1 MTFIDEARATIS
13 TQMDRIVTV
22 PSGHAIALARC
33 LTFGISFC
41 VVKISNVHERTI
53 ETSPGQLEAIVADLD
68 GIWPAQ
74 ISPAP
79 YPDGELL
86 RTGTM
91 RWQEFD
97 RPGAVRAFRVVSPP
111 ELRGEHWFEVQP
123 VKDGT
128 VLRHTI
134 DGEVFGEYEA
144 IWRDRVEPLHDLV
157 LEALL
162 DNVQQIVERASSAG
176 EAPRPSGPPS
186 GLP

>member
-1 MTFIDEARATIS
+1 LIYHF
-13 TQMDRIVTV
+13 V
-22 PSGHAIALARC
+22 
-33 LTFGISFC
+33 

-53 ETSPGQLEAIVADLD
+53 EASPGQLEAIVADLD
-68 GIWPAQ
+68 RIWPTQ

-79 YPDGELL
+79 YPDGEVL

-134 DGEVFGEYEA
+134 DGEAFGEYEA
-144 IWRDRVEPLHDLV
+144 IWRDRIEPAHNLV

-162 DNVQQIVERASSAG
+162 DNVQRIVERAGSAG
-176 EAPRPSGPPS
+176 EAPGPSGPPS
-186 GLP
+186 SLP

>member
-1 MTFIDEARATIS
+1 M
-13 TQMDRIVTV
+13 
-22 PSGHAIALARC
+22 PSH
-33 LTFGISFC
+33 FGIPFV
-41 VVKISNVHERTI
+41 VVKVSNVHERTI
-53 ETSPGQLEAIVADLD
+53 KASQAQLEAIVADLA
-68 GIWPAQ
+68 GIWPTQ

-91 RWQEFD
+91 RWQELD

-111 ELRGEHWFEVQP
+111 EFRGEHWFEVEL

-134 DGEVFGEYEA
+134 DAEVFGEYEP
-144 IWRDRVEPLHDLV
+144 IWRDRIEPVHNLV

-162 DNVQQIVERASSAG
+162 DNVQQIVERASSAR
-176 EAPRPSGPPS
+176 EAPGPSEPPS
-186 GLP
+186 SFP

>member
-1 MTFIDEARATIS
+1 M
-13 TQMDRIVTV
+13 
-22 PSGHAIALARC
+22 AIALTCC
-33 LTFGISFC
+33 LTFGISFV

-53 ETSPGQLEAIVADLD
+53 EASPGRLEAIVADLD
-68 GIWPAQ
+68 GIWPTQ

-79 YPDGELL
+79 YPDGKLL

-111 ELRGEHWFEVQP
+111 ELRAEHWFEVEP

-134 DGEVFGEYEA
+134 DGEAFGEYEA
-144 IWRDRVEPLHDLV
+144 IWRDRIEPGHDLV

-176 EAPRPSGPPS
+176 EAPGPSPPPS
-186 GLP
+186 SLP

>member
-1 MTFIDEARATIS
+1 M
-13 TQMDRIVTV
+13 
-22 PSGHAIALARC
+22 
-33 LTFGISFC
+33 
-41 VVKISNVHERTI
+41 KISNVHQRTI
-53 ETSPGQLEAIVADLD
+53 EASPGQLEAIVADLD
-68 GIWPAQ
+68 GIWPTQ

-91 RWQEFD
+91 LWQEFD

-111 ELRGEHWFEVQP
+111 ELRGEHWFEVET

-134 DGEVFGEYEA
+134 DGEAFGAYEA
-144 IWRDRVEPLHDLV
+144 IWRDHIEPRHNLV

-162 DNVQQIVERASSAG
+162 DNVQQIVERVSSAG
-176 EAPRPSGPPS
+176 VARGPSASPRT
-186 GLP
+186 LP

>member
-1 MTFIDEARATIS
+1 M
-13 TQMDRIVTV
+13 
-22 PSGHAIALARC
+22 AIAAGVLSPS
-33 LTFGISFC
+33 GISFV

-53 ETSPGQLEAIVADLD
+53 EASPGQLEAIVADLD
-68 GIWPAQ
+68 GIWPTQ

-111 ELRGEHWFEVQP
+111 ELRAEHWFEVEP
-123 VKDGT
+123 VQDGT

-134 DGEVFGEYEA
+134 DGEAFGQYEA
-144 IWRDRVEPLHDLV
+144 IWHDRIAPGHDRV

-162 DNVQQIVERASSAG
+162 ANVQQIVERANSAG
-176 EAPRPSGPPS
+176 EAPGPSGPPS
-186 GLP
+186 SLP

>member
-1 MTFIDEARATIS
+1 MRWYAVSRWSIIR
-13 TQMDRIVTV
+13 
-22 PSGHAIALARC
+22 LA
-33 LTFGISFC
+33 
-41 VVKISNVHERTI
+41 VKISNVHERTI
-53 ETSPGQLEAIVADLD
+53 EASPGRLEAIVADFD
-68 GIWPAQ
+68 GIWPTQ

-79 YPDGELL
+79 HRDGQLL

-97 RPGAVRAFRVVSPP
+97 RPGAMRAFRVVSPP
-111 ELRGEHWFEVQP
+111 EIRAEHWFEVEP

-134 DGEVFGEYEA
+134 DGEACGEYEA
-144 IWRDRVEPLHDLV
+144 IWRSRIEPLHNLV

-176 EAPRPSGPPS
+176 KPSTQS
-186 GLP
+186 

>member
-1 MTFIDEARATIS
+1 M
-13 TQMDRIVTV
+13 
-22 PSGHAIALARC
+22 
-33 LTFGISFC
+33 
-41 VVKISNVHERTI
+41 KISNVHERTI
-53 ETSPGQLEAIVADLD
+53 DASPGQLETILADLN
-68 GIWPAQ
+68 GIWPTQ

-111 ELRGEHWFEVQP
+111 ELRGEHWFEVET

-128 VLRHTI
+128 VFRHTI
-134 DGEVFGEYEA
+134 DGEAFGEYEA
-144 IWRDRVEPLHDLV
+144 IWHDRIEPVHDVV

-176 EAPRPSGPPS
+176 EALGPSGPPS

>member
-1 MTFIDEARATIS
+1 M
-13 TQMDRIVTV
+13 
-22 PSGHAIALARC
+22 RC
-33 LTFGISFC
+33 LTFGIPF
-41 VVKISNVHERTI
+41 VIVKISNVHERTI
-53 ETSPGQLEAIVADLD
+53 EASPGRLEALVADLD

-79 YPDGELL
+79 YPDGGLL

-111 ELRGEHWFEVQP
+111 ELRAEHWFEVEP

-134 DGEVFGEYEA
+134 DGEAFGQYEA
-144 IWRDRVEPLHDLV
+144 IWHDRIAPGHDRV

-162 DNVQQIVERASSAG
+162 ANVQQIVERANSAG
-176 EAPRPSGPPS
+176 EAPGPSGPPS
-186 GLP
+186 SLP

>member
-1 MTFIDEARATIS
+1 M
-13 TQMDRIVTV
+13 
-22 PSGHAIALARC
+22 AIALACC
-33 LTFGISFC
+33 LTFGISFV

-53 ETSPGQLEAIVADLD
+53 EASPGQLEAIVADLD
-68 GIWPAQ
+68 GIWPTQ

-111 ELRGEHWFEVQP
+111 QLRCEHWFEVEP

-128 VLRHTI
+128 VLRHSI
-134 DGEVFGEYEA
+134 NGEAFGEYEA
-144 IWRDRVEPLHDLV
+144 IWHGRIEPLHNLV

-162 DNVQQIVERASSAG
+162 DNVQQLVERASGAG
-176 EAPRPSGPPS
+176 EAPGRITIP
-186 GLP
+186 

>member
-1 MTFIDEARATIS
+1 M
-13 TQMDRIVTV
+13 
-22 PSGHAIALARC
+22 
-33 LTFGISFC
+33 
-41 VVKISNVHERTI
+41 KISNVHERTI
-53 ETSPGQLEAIVADLD
+53 EASPGQLEAIVADLD
-68 GIWPAQ
+68 GIWPVQ

-86 RTGTM
+86 QTGTM
-91 RWQEFD
+91 SWQEFD

-144 IWRDRVEPLHDLV
+144 IWRDRIQPRHDLV

-162 DNVQQIVERASSAG
+162 DNVQQIVERASSVG
-176 EAPRPSGPPS
+176 EAPGPSGPPS

>member
-1 MTFIDEARATIS
+1 MRW
-13 TQMDRIVTV
+13 
-22 PSGHAIALARC
+22 HAVSHWSIIC
-33 LTFGISFC
+33 V
-41 VVKISNVHERTI
+41 VVKISNVHELTVKASA
-53 ETSPGQLEAIVADLD
+53 EQLKAIVADLD
-68 GIWPAQ
+68 GIWPTQ

-86 RTGTM
+86 RAGTM

-97 RPGAVRAFRVVSPP
+97 RSGALRAFRVVSPP
-111 ELRGEHWFEVQP
+111 ELRVEHWFEVEP

-134 DGEVFGEYEA
+134 DGEAFGEYEA
-144 IWRDRVEPLHDLV
+144 IWRDRIEPLHNLV

-176 EAPRPSGPPS
+176 ESPGRIAIP
-186 GLP
+186 